1 MEYPMKTTIALIA
14 VASIAA
20 VASPAAAQDSVPFS
34 GFRVGA
40 EAGYDMLRSGSTE
53 DVDTS
58 RDLDQDID
66 GVNYAAV
73 VGYDA
78 AVGENLRIGAEA
90 SFGDSSAKWSNDNGQ
105 PNVFNLGRVNAE
117 REIYVGGRVGV
128 VTSPDLMLYAKGGY
142 TNQRFGIEGTDGT
155 VNVSQRLDVDGWRAG
170 VGAEYA
176 LSNNM
181 YGGLEY
187 RYSNYSS
194 GELDFNGTTPD
205 SSRFD
210 LDTDRHQVVAT
221 VGVRF

>member
-1 MEYPMKTTIALIA
+1 MKTSVALLA
-14 VASIAA
+14 AASI
-20 VASPAAAQDSVPFS
+20 VAIATPVAAQDKAPFS

-53 DVDTS
+53 DVDDT
-58 RDLDQDID
+58 RDLNQDID
-66 GVNYAAV
+66 GANYAAV

-78 AVGENLRIGAEA
+78 AVGEKLRIGAEA
-90 SFGDSSAKWSNDNGQ
+90 SFGDSTASWDNDNNQ
-105 PNVFNLGRVNAE
+105 PTVFNLGRVNAE

-142 TNQRFGIEGTDGT
+142 TNQRFGVEGTDGT
-155 VNVSQRLDVDGWRAG
+155 VSASQRLDVDGWRAG

-176 LSNNM
+176 LSDSM
-181 YGGLEY
+181 YAGLEY
-187 RYSNYSS
+187 RYSNYSE
-194 GELDFNGTTPD
+194 GEVDFEGNTPD
-205 SSRFD
+205 SSRFN

>member
-1 MEYPMKTTIALIA
+1 MKTSVALLA
-14 VASIAA
+14 AASIAA
-20 VASPAAAQDSVPFS
+20 LATPVAAQEKAPFS

-40 EAGYDMLRSGSTE
+40 EVGYDMLRSGSSE
-53 DVDTS
+53 DVDST

-66 GVNYAAV
+66 GANYAAV
-73 VGYDA
+73 IGYDA

-90 SFGDSSAKWSNDNGQ
+90 SYGDSTAEWEDDGE

-117 REIYVGGRVGV
+117 REIYLGGRIGY

-142 TNQRFGIEGTDGT
+142 TNQRFGIEGSNGT
-155 VNVSQRLDVDGWRAG
+155 VSSSQRLDLDGWRAG

-181 YGGLEY
+181 YAGLEY
-187 RYSNYSS
+187 RYSNYSE
-194 GELDFNGTTPD
+194 GELDFNGETPD

>member
-1 MEYPMKTTIALIA
+1 MKTSVALLA
-14 VASIAA
+14 AASMAA
-20 VASPAAAQDSVPFS
+20 LASPVSAQDKAPFS
-34 GFRVGA
+34 GLRVGA

-53 DVDTS
+53 DVDDT

-66 GVNYAAV
+66 GANYAAV

-78 AVGENLRIGAEA
+78 AVGEKLRIGAEA
-90 SFGDSSAKWSNDNGQ
+90 SFGDSTASWDNDNNQ
-105 PNVFNLGRVNAE
+105 PTVFNLGRVNAE

-142 TNQRFGIEGTDGT
+142 TNQRFGVEGTDGT
-155 VNVSQRLDVDGWRAG
+155 VSASQRLDVDGWRAG

-176 LSNNM
+176 LSDNM
-181 YGGLEY
+181 YAGLEY
-187 RYSNYSS
+187 RYSNYSE
-194 GELDFNGTTPD
+194 GEVDFEGNTPD
-205 SSRFD
+205 SSRFN

>member
-1 MEYPMKTTIALIA
+1 MKTSVALLA
-14 VASIAA
+14 AASMAA
-20 VASPAAAQDSVPFS
+20 LASPVSAQDKAPFS
-34 GFRVGA
+34 GLRVGA

-53 DVDTS
+53 DVDDT

-66 GVNYAAV
+66 GANYAAV

-78 AVGENLRIGAEA
+78 AVGEKLRIGAEA
-90 SFGDSSAKWSNDNGQ
+90 SFGDSTASWDNENNQ
-105 PNVFNLGRVNAE
+105 PTVFNLGRVNAE

-142 TNQRFGIEGTDGT
+142 TNQRFGVEGTDGT
-155 VNVSQRLDVDGWRAG
+155 VSASQRLDVDGWRAG

-176 LSNNM
+176 LSDGM
-181 YGGLEY
+181 YAGLEY
-187 RYSNYSS
+187 RYSNYSE
-194 GELDFNGTTPD
+194 GEVDFEGNTPD
-205 SSRFD
+205 SSRFN